1 MYLIAICRH
10 WHWSEMIWTYELLD
24 MTPSQRLPKV
34 WLFLIHTDTAIRC
47 FPRHRQSG
55 RLWGNRVPKDPLV
68 NIMPSLQMP
77 FWSILRGAIARVDL
91 IFRHTYY
98 VWSWEPCRNCFS
110 AKIAVRF
117 KMFQAIIWLYNPRLP
132 SWVAACCGCG
142 YQVYWAPHATHLVT
156 PPNTTFTARVDGF
169 SPRLKLRNAMMKLAA
184 NIFFGVPIPIYI
196 IYCFTSVGIESETS
210 QVVGLMK

>member
-1 MYLIAICRH
+1 
-10 WHWSEMIWTYELLD
+10 
-24 MTPSQRLPKV
+24 MTPSQRVPKV
-34 WLFLIHTDTAIRC
+34 WLFLIH
-47 FPRHRQSG
+47 QSG
-55 RLWGNRVPKDPLV
+55 RLCGNRVPKDPLV

-77 FWSILRGAIARVDL
+77 FWSILRGAIGRVDL

-132 SWVAACCGCG
+132 SWVAACCGYG
-142 YQVYWAPHATHLVT
+142 YRVYWAPHATHLVT

-169 SPRLKLRNAMMKLAA
+169 SPRLKAKSDDETSCKY

-210 QVVGLMK
+210 QVVAPMK